1 MSPELAAITADP
13 SKLDERL
20 RLWNLKTLKDLALA
34 ELYGPARPYVLEA
47 ADCTG
52 SFEVARFASI
62 EALVAHVKAHGTP
75 KGCCPFVY
83 NADEHDCDGY
93 GTEEQSYSDGLTED
107 ERDAVG
113 EVL

>member
-47 ADCTG
+47 IDRAGCTFVVG
-52 SFEVARFASI
+52 RFSSVDD
-62 EALVAHVKAHGTP
+62 LVAFLKDGNRP
-75 KGCCPFVY
+75 KGCGLAVC
-83 NADEHDCDGY
+83 NEDKHDSDEEGY
-93 GTEEQSYSDGLTED
+93 FDGLTED
-107 ERDAVG
+107 EQDAVG